1 MKGMHRGGGDSGRDM
16 GKEHGMMTDRDDLP
30 TRSCVSAGHVQSKFQ
45 PRPQSQPQPA
55 QSPILRSQSHSTSR
69 TLARRVVAALI
80 IMMFAGSAV
89 LLGCLAAYAW
99 YRRAL
104 ADCVEWGNTYRL
116 MDEHVAALSEQATG
130 ISVQASR
137 SGVVDRGAVRRLDGT
152 VAQAAQQRRR
162 AGILVQSAVDVPSAC
177 RAKQSPLMLRTR
189 VNAYRDAALTLKP
202 WVEKL
207 HRAQRP
213 VAARVLAHDRQA
225 VDEAAARIRAA
236 LPGVR
241 ELARETTGLR
251 DTHAGYALRVAI
263 DDAQSALDG
272 VNTSYGT
279 LIDVEQRMFAAADAA
294 VRARN
299 AERGIDCG
307 RTACVALTFD
317 DGPRAE
323 TSRRVVRTLRDKGD
337 RATFFAI
344 GGAINDATIPVL
356 RDDTRYGMPVGSH
369 TMSHTDLPAIMQAG
383 TERQE
388 FDDASARISE
398 ATGRPVNLLRPPHG
412 AADEASRRYLANHLG
427 AGIALY
433 DVDSYDW
440 AAGASARSV
449 QWKVTAQARP
459 GSIILMHDIHEHT
472 AAALPHI
479 LDALHAK
486 GYRMVTIDELT
497 GQYPRPGYVY
507 YSRDNIIPW

>member
-1 MKGMHRGGGDSGRDM
+1 
-16 GKEHGMMTDRDDLP
+16 MMTDHDDLP
-30 TRSCVSAGHVQSKFQ
+30 THSYVSAGHVQSKSQ

-55 QSPILRSQSHSTSR
+55 QSPILHSRSHPTSR
-69 TLARRVVAALI
+69 TLVRRVVAALV
-80 IMMFAGSAV
+80 IMTLAGSAV
-89 LLGCLAAYAW
+89 LLGCLSAYAW

-104 ADCVEWGNTYRL
+104 ADCVEWGTTYRL
-116 MDEHVAALSEQATG
+116 IDEHVAALTDQADALVARDAAESRPDNSEARETQ
-130 ISVQASR
+130 
-137 SGVVDRGAVRRLDGT
+137 RLRT
-152 VAQAAQQRRR
+152 VAAEASKQRRQ
-162 AGILVQSAVDVPSAC
+162 ADMAVHAITDIQVSCA
-177 RAKQSPLMLRTR
+177 AKQSPVALHEH
-189 VNAYRDAALTLKP
+189 VEAFRDASNRLRPEIGRIHSAF
-202 WVEKL
+202 E
-207 HRAQRP
+207 P
-213 VAARVLAHDRQA
+213 VAVRVLEHDPQA
-225 VDEAAARIRAA
+225 RAVAVNRIRAVMPGMRA
-236 LPGVR
+236 LYR
-241 ELARETTGLR
+241 DNTGLR
-251 DTHAGYALRVAI
+251 DAGTRSGLHKALTQA
-263 DDAQSALDG
+263 AS
-272 VNTSYGT
+272 
-279 LIDVEQRMFAAADAA
+279 AADNPGSTYRTLADA
-294 VRARN
+294 EHTLFAKADALIRARN

-337 RATFFAI
+337 RATFFAV

-388 FDDASARISE
+388 FDDAAARISE

-412 AADEASRRYLANHLG
+412 AADETSRRYLANHLG

-459 GSIILMHDIHEHT
+459 GSIILMHDIQEHT

-486 GYRMVTIDELT
+486 GYRTVTIEELT

>member
-1 MKGMHRGGGDSGRDM
+1 
-16 GKEHGMMTDRDDLP
+16 MMTDHDDLP

-55 QSPILRSQSHSTSR
+55 QSPILHSRSHPTSR
-69 TLARRVVAALI
+69 TLVRRVVAALV
-80 IMMFAGSAV
+80 IMTLAGSAV
-89 LLGCLAAYAW
+89 LLGCLSAYAW

-116 MDEHVAALSEQATG
+116 MDEHVAALTDQADALVARDAAESRPDNSEARETQ
-130 ISVQASR
+130 
-137 SGVVDRGAVRRLDGT
+137 RLRT
-152 VAQAAQQRRR
+152 VAAEASKQRRQ
-162 AGILVQSAVDVPSAC
+162 ADMAVHAITDIQVSCA
-177 RAKQSPLMLRTR
+177 AKQSPVALHEH
-189 VNAYRDAALTLKP
+189 VEAFRDASNRLRPEIGRIHSAF
-202 WVEKL
+202 E
-207 HRAQRP
+207 P
-213 VAARVLAHDRQA
+213 VAARVFEHDPQVRAA
-225 VDEAAARIRAA
+225 VVNRIRAVMPGMRA
-236 LPGVR
+236 LYR
-241 ELARETTGLR
+241 DTLGLR
-251 DTHAGYALRVAI
+251 DAGTRSGLHKALTQA
-263 DDAQSALDG
+263 AS
-272 VNTSYGT
+272 
-279 LIDVEQRMFAAADAA
+279 AADNPGSTYRTLADA
-294 VRARN
+294 EHTLFAKADALIRARN

-344 GGAINDATIPVL
+344 GGAIDDAAIPVL
-356 RDDTRYGMPVGSH
+356 RDDTCYGMPVGSH

-388 FDDASARISE
+388 FDDAAARISE

-472 AAALPHI
+472 AVALPHI

-486 GYRMVTIDELT
+486 GYRTVTIEELT
-497 GQYPRPGYVY
+497 GLYPRPGYVY

>member
-1 MKGMHRGGGDSGRDM
+1 
-16 GKEHGMMTDRDDLP
+16 MMTDHDDLP
-30 TRSCVSAGHVQSKFQ
+30 THSCVSAGHVQSKSQ

-55 QSPILRSQSHSTSR
+55 QSPILHSRSHPTSR
-69 TLARRVVAALI
+69 TLVRRVVAALV
-80 IMMFAGSAV
+80 IMTLAGSAV
-89 LLGCLAAYAW
+89 LLGCLYAYAW

-104 ADCVEWGNTYRL
+104 ADCVEWGTTYRL
-116 MDEHVAALSEQATG
+116 IDAHVAALADQADALAARDAAESRTANSEARETQRLWTVVAE
-130 ISVQASR
+130 ASN
-137 SGVVDRGAVRRLDGT
+137 
-152 VAQAAQQRRR
+152 QRRQTD
-162 AGILVQSAVDVPSAC
+162 AAVHAITDVRVSCA
-177 RAKQSPLMLRTR
+177 AKQSPVALHEH
-189 VNAYRDAALTLKP
+189 VEAFRDASNRLRP
-202 WVEKL
+202 EIGRIRSVFE
-207 HRAQRP
+207 P
-213 VAARVLAHDRQA
+213 VAARVLEHDPQA
-225 VDEAAARIRAA
+225 RAVAVNRIRAVM
-236 LPGVR
+236 PGVR
-241 ELARETTGLR
+241 ALYRDTPGLR
-251 DTHAGYALRVAI
+251 DAGIGRGLRDALTQA
-263 DDAQSALDG
+263 AS
-272 VNTSYGT
+272 
-279 LIDVEQRMFAAADAA
+279 AADNPGSTYRTLADA
-294 VRARN
+294 EHTLFTKADEFTRARN
-299 AERGIDCG
+299 TKRGIDCG

-317 DGPRAE
+317 DGPRVDI
-323 TSRRVVRTLRDKGD
+323 SRRVVQSLRDKGD
-337 RATFFAI
+337 RATFFAV
-344 GGAINDATIPVL
+344 GGAIDDAAIPVL

-388 FDDASARISE
+388 FDDAATRISE

-486 GYRMVTIDELT
+486 GYRMVTIEELT

>member
-1 MKGMHRGGGDSGRDM
+1 
-16 GKEHGMMTDRDDLP
+16 MMTDHDDLP
-30 TRSCVSAGHVQSKFQ
+30 TRSCVSAGHVQSKSQ

-55 QSPILRSQSHSTSR
+55 QSPILHSRSHPTSR
-69 TLARRVVAALI
+69 TLVRRVVAALV
-80 IMMFAGSAV
+80 IMTLAGSAV
-89 LLGCLAAYAW
+89 LLGCLSAYAW

-116 MDEHVAALSEQATG
+116 MDEHVAALTDQADALVARDAAESRPDNSEARETQ
-130 ISVQASR
+130 
-137 SGVVDRGAVRRLDGT
+137 RLRT
-152 VAQAAQQRRR
+152 VAAEASKQRRQ
-162 AGILVQSAVDVPSAC
+162 ADMAVHAITDIQVSCA
-177 RAKQSPLMLRTR
+177 AKQSPVALHEH
-189 VNAYRDAALTLKP
+189 VEAFRDASNRLRPEIGRIHSAF
-202 WVEKL
+202 E
-207 HRAQRP
+207 P
-213 VAARVLAHDRQA
+213 VAARVFEHDPQVRAA
-225 VDEAAARIRAA
+225 VVNRIRAVMPGMRA
-236 LPGVR
+236 LYR
-241 ELARETTGLR
+241 DTLGLR
-251 DTHAGYALRVAI
+251 DAGTRSGLHKALTQA
-263 DDAQSALDG
+263 AS
-272 VNTSYGT
+272 
-279 LIDVEQRMFAAADAA
+279 AADNPGSTYRTLADA
-294 VRARN
+294 EHTLFAKADALLRARN

-412 AADEASRRYLANHLG
+412 AADEASRRYLADHLG
-427 AGIALY
+427 GGIALY

-486 GYRMVTIDELT
+486 GYRTVTIEELT

>member
-1 MKGMHRGGGDSGRDM
+1 
-16 GKEHGMMTDRDDLP
+16 MMTDHDDLP
-30 TRSCVSAGHVQSKFQ
+30 TRSCVSAGHVQSKSQ

-55 QSPILRSQSHSTSR
+55 QSPILHSRSHPTSR
-69 TLARRVVAALI
+69 TLVRRVVAALV
-80 IMMFAGSAV
+80 IMTLAGSAV
-89 LLGCLAAYAW
+89 LLGCLSAYAW

-116 MDEHVAALSEQATG
+116 MDEHVAALTDQADALVARDAAESRPDNSEARETQ
-130 ISVQASR
+130 
-137 SGVVDRGAVRRLDGT
+137 RLRT
-152 VAQAAQQRRR
+152 VAAEASKQRRQ
-162 AGILVQSAVDVPSAC
+162 ADMAVHAITDIQVSCA
-177 RAKQSPLMLRTR
+177 AKQSPVALHEH
-189 VNAYRDAALTLKP
+189 VEAFRDASNRLRPEIGRIHSAF
-202 WVEKL
+202 E
-207 HRAQRP
+207 P
-213 VAARVLAHDRQA
+213 VAARVFEHDPQVRAA
-225 VDEAAARIRAA
+225 VVNRIRAVMPGMRA
-236 LPGVR
+236 LYR
-241 ELARETTGLR
+241 DTLGLR
-251 DTHAGYALRVAI
+251 DAGTRSGLHKALTQA
-263 DDAQSALDG
+263 AS
-272 VNTSYGT
+272 
-279 LIDVEQRMFAAADAA
+279 AADNPGSTYRTLADA
-294 VRARN
+294 EHTLFAKADALIRARN

-337 RATFFAI
+337 RATFFAV
-344 GGAINDATIPVL
+344 GGAINDVTIPVL

-412 AADEASRRYLANHLG
+412 AADEASRRYLADHLG
-427 AGIALY
+427 VGIALY

-472 AAALPHI
+472 AVALPHI

-486 GYRMVTIDELT
+486 GYRTVTIEELT

>member
-1 MKGMHRGGGDSGRDM
+1 
-16 GKEHGMMTDRDDLP
+16 MMTDHDDLP
-30 TRSCVSAGHVQSKFQ
+30 TRSCVSAGHVQSKSQ

-55 QSPILRSQSHSTSR
+55 QSLILRSQSHPTSR
-69 TLARRVVAALI
+69 TLVRRVVAALV
-80 IMMFAGSAV
+80 IMTLAGSAV
-89 LLGCLAAYAW
+89 LLGCLSAYAW

-116 MDEHVAALSEQATG
+116 MDEHVAALTDQADALVARDAAQSRADNSEARETQ
-130 ISVQASR
+130 
-137 SGVVDRGAVRRLDGT
+137 RLRT
-152 VAQAAQQRRR
+152 VAAEASKQRRQ
-162 AGILVQSAVDVPSAC
+162 ADMAVHAITDIQVSCA
-177 RAKQSPLMLRTR
+177 AKQSPVALHEH
-189 VNAYRDAALTLKP
+189 VEAFRDASNRLRPEIGRIHSAF
-202 WVEKL
+202 E
-207 HRAQRP
+207 P
-213 VAARVLAHDRQA
+213 VAARVFEHDPQVRAA
-225 VDEAAARIRAA
+225 VVNRIRAVMPGMRA
-236 LPGVR
+236 LYRDTP
-241 ELARETTGLR
+241 GLR
-251 DTHAGYALRVAI
+251 DAGTGRGLRDALTQA
-263 DDAQSALDG
+263 AS
-272 VNTSYGT
+272 
-279 LIDVEQRMFAAADAA
+279 AADNPGSTYRTLADA
-294 VRARN
+294 EHTLFAKADALIRARN

-337 RATFFAI
+337 RATFFAV
-344 GGAINDATIPVL
+344 GGAIDDAAIPVL

-388 FDDASARISE
+388 FDDAAARISE

-427 AGIALY
+427 AGISLY

>member
-1 MKGMHRGGGDSGRDM
+1 
-16 GKEHGMMTDRDDLP
+16 MMTDHDDLP
-30 TRSCVSAGHVQSKFQ
+30 TRSCVSAGHVQSKSQ

-55 QSPILRSQSHSTSR
+55 HSPILHSRSHPTSR
-69 TLARRVVAALI
+69 TLVRRVVAALI

-104 ADCVEWGNTYRL
+104 ADCVEWGTTYRL
-116 MDEHVAALSEQATG
+116 IDEHVAALTDQADALVARDAAESRPDNSEARETQ
-130 ISVQASR
+130 
-137 SGVVDRGAVRRLDGT
+137 RLRT
-152 VAQAAQQRRR
+152 VAAEASKQRRQ
-162 AGILVQSAVDVPSAC
+162 ADMAVHAITDIQVSCA
-177 RAKQSPLMLRTR
+177 AKQSPVALHEH
-189 VNAYRDAALTLKP
+189 VEAFRDASNRLRPEIGRIHSAF
-202 WVEKL
+202 E
-207 HRAQRP
+207 P
-213 VAARVLAHDRQA
+213 VAARVFEHDPQVRAA
-225 VDEAAARIRAA
+225 VVNRIRAVMPGMRA
-236 LPGVR
+236 LYRDTP
-241 ELARETTGLR
+241 GLR
-251 DTHAGYALRVAI
+251 DAGTGRGLRDALTQA
-263 DDAQSALDG
+263 AS
-272 VNTSYGT
+272 
-279 LIDVEQRMFAAADAA
+279 AADNPGSTYRTLADA
-294 VRARN
+294 EHTLFAKADALIRARN

-427 AGIALY
+427 VGIALY

>member
-1 MKGMHRGGGDSGRDM
+1 
-16 GKEHGMMTDRDDLP
+16 MTDHDDLP
-30 TRSCVSAGHVQSKFQ
+30 TRSCVSAGHVQSKSQ

-55 QSPILRSQSHSTSR
+55 QSPILHSRSHPTSR
-69 TLARRVVAALI
+69 TLVRRVVAALV
-80 IMMFAGSAV
+80 IMTLAGSAV

-116 MDEHVAALSEQATG
+116 MDEHVAALTDQADALVARDAAESRPDNSEARETQ
-130 ISVQASR
+130 
-137 SGVVDRGAVRRLDGT
+137 RLRT
-152 VAQAAQQRRR
+152 VAAEASKQRRQ
-162 AGILVQSAVDVPSAC
+162 ADMAVHAITDIQVSCA
-177 RAKQSPLMLRTR
+177 AKQSPVALHEH
-189 VNAYRDAALTLKP
+189 VEAFRDASNRLRPEIGRIHSAF
-202 WVEKL
+202 E
-207 HRAQRP
+207 P
-213 VAARVLAHDRQA
+213 VAARVFEHDPQVRAA
-225 VDEAAARIRAA
+225 VVNRIRAVMPGMRA
-236 LPGVR
+236 LYR
-241 ELARETTGLR
+241 DTLGLR
-251 DTHAGYALRVAI
+251 DAGTRSGLHKALTQA
-263 DDAQSALDG
+263 AS
-272 VNTSYGT
+272 
-279 LIDVEQRMFAAADAA
+279 AADNPGSTYRTLADA
-294 VRARN
+294 EHTLFAKADALLRARN

-412 AADEASRRYLANHLG
+412 AADEASRRYLADHLG
-427 AGIALY
+427 VGIALY

-486 GYRMVTIDELT
+486 GYRTVTIEELT

>member
-1 MKGMHRGGGDSGRDM
+1 
-16 GKEHGMMTDRDDLP
+16 MMTDHDDLP
-30 TRSCVSAGHVQSKFQ
+30 TRSCVPAGHVQSKFQ
-45 PRPQSQPQPA
+45 PRSQSQPQPA
-55 QSPILRSQSHSTSR
+55 QSPILHSRSHPTSR
-69 TLARRVVAALI
+69 MLVRRVVAALV
-80 IMMFAGSAV
+80 IMTLAGSAV
-89 LLGCLAAYAW
+89 LLGCLSAYAW

-104 ADCVEWGNTYRL
+104 ADCVEWGTTYRL
-116 MDEHVAALSEQATG
+116 IDEHVAALTDQADALVARDAAESRPDNSEARETQ
-130 ISVQASR
+130 
-137 SGVVDRGAVRRLDGT
+137 RLRT
-152 VAQAAQQRRR
+152 VAAEASKQRRQ
-162 AGILVQSAVDVPSAC
+162 ADMAVHAITDIQVSCA
-177 RAKQSPLMLRTR
+177 AKQSPVALHEH
-189 VNAYRDAALTLKP
+189 VEAFRDASNRLRPEIGRIHSAF
-202 WVEKL
+202 E
-207 HRAQRP
+207 P
-213 VAARVLAHDRQA
+213 VAARVFEHDPQVRAA
-225 VDEAAARIRAA
+225 VVNRIRAVMPGMRA
-236 LPGVR
+236 LYRDTP
-241 ELARETTGLR
+241 GLR
-251 DTHAGYALRVAI
+251 DAGTRSGLHKALTQA
-263 DDAQSALDG
+263 AS
-272 VNTSYGT
+272 
-279 LIDVEQRMFAAADAA
+279 AADNPGSTYRTLADA
-294 VRARN
+294 EHTLFAKADALIRARN
-299 AERGIDCG
+299 AERGINCD
-307 RTACVALTFD
+307 RMACVALTFD

-323 TSRRVVRTLRDKGD
+323 MSRRVVRTLRDKGD
-337 RATFFAI
+337 RATFFAV

-412 AADEASRRYLANHLG
+412 AADETSRRYLADHLG
-427 AGIALY
+427 VGIALY

>member
-1 MKGMHRGGGDSGRDM
+1 
-16 GKEHGMMTDRDDLP
+16 MTDHDDLP
-30 TRSCVSAGHVQSKFQ
+30 TRSCVSAGHVQSKSQ

-55 QSPILRSQSHSTSR
+55 QSPILHSRSHPTSR
-69 TLARRVVAALI
+69 TLVRRVVAALV
-80 IMMFAGSAV
+80 IMTLAGSAV

-116 MDEHVAALSEQATG
+116 MDEHVAALTDQADALVARDAAESRPDNSEARETQ
-130 ISVQASR
+130 
-137 SGVVDRGAVRRLDGT
+137 RLRT
-152 VAQAAQQRRR
+152 VAAEASKQRRQ
-162 AGILVQSAVDVPSAC
+162 ADMAVHAITDIQVSCA
-177 RAKQSPLMLRTR
+177 AKQSPVALHEH
-189 VNAYRDAALTLKP
+189 VEAFRDASNRLRPEIGRIHSAF
-202 WVEKL
+202 E
-207 HRAQRP
+207 P
-213 VAARVLAHDRQA
+213 VAARVFEHDPQVRAA
-225 VDEAAARIRAA
+225 VVNRIRAVMPGMRA
-236 LPGVR
+236 LYR
-241 ELARETTGLR
+241 DTLGLR
-251 DTHAGYALRVAI
+251 DAGTRSGLHKALTQA
-263 DDAQSALDG
+263 AS
-272 VNTSYGT
+272 
-279 LIDVEQRMFAAADAA
+279 AADNPGSTYRTLADA
-294 VRARN
+294 EHTLFAKADALLRARN

-388 FDDASARISE
+388 FDDAAARISE

-472 AAALPHI
+472 AVALPHI

-486 GYRMVTIDELT
+486 GCRTVTIEELT

>member
-1 MKGMHRGGGDSGRDM
+1 
-16 GKEHGMMTDRDDLP
+16 MMTDHDDLP
-30 TRSCVSAGHVQSKFQ
+30 TRSCVSAGHVQSKSQ

-55 QSPILRSQSHSTSR
+55 QSPILHSRSHPTSR
-69 TLARRVVAALI
+69 TLVRRVVAALI

-104 ADCVEWGNTYRL
+104 ADCVEWGTTYRL
-116 MDEHVAALSEQATG
+116 IDEHVAALTDQADALVARDAAESRPDNSEARETQ
-130 ISVQASR
+130 
-137 SGVVDRGAVRRLDGT
+137 RLRT
-152 VAQAAQQRRR
+152 VAAEASKQRRQ
-162 AGILVQSAVDVPSAC
+162 ADMAVHAITDIQVSCA
-177 RAKQSPLMLRTR
+177 AKQSPVALHEH
-189 VNAYRDAALTLKP
+189 VEAFRDASNRLRPEIGRIHSAF
-202 WVEKL
+202 E
-207 HRAQRP
+207 P
-213 VAARVLAHDRQA
+213 VAARVFEHDPQVRAA
-225 VDEAAARIRAA
+225 VVNRIRAVMPGMRA
-236 LPGVR
+236 LYRDTP
-241 ELARETTGLR
+241 GLR
-251 DTHAGYALRVAI
+251 DAGTGRGLRDALTQA
-263 DDAQSALDG
+263 AS
-272 VNTSYGT
+272 
-279 LIDVEQRMFAAADAA
+279 AADNPGSTYRTLADA
-294 VRARN
+294 EHTLFAKADALIRARN

-427 AGIALY
+427 VGIALY

>member
-1 MKGMHRGGGDSGRDM
+1 
-16 GKEHGMMTDRDDLP
+16 MMTDHDDLP
-30 TRSCVSAGHVQSKFQ
+30 THSCVSAGHVQSKSQ

-55 QSPILRSQSHSTSR
+55 QSPILHSRSHPTSR
-69 TLARRVVAALI
+69 TLVRRVVAALV
-80 IMMFAGSAV
+80 IMTLAGSTV
-89 LLGCLAAYAW
+89 LLGCLSAYAW

-104 ADCVEWGNTYRL
+104 ADCVEWGTTYRL
-116 MDEHVAALSEQATG
+116 IDEHVAALTDQADALVARDAAESRPDNSEARETQ
-130 ISVQASR
+130 
-137 SGVVDRGAVRRLDGT
+137 RLRT
-152 VAQAAQQRRR
+152 VAAEASKQRRQ
-162 AGILVQSAVDVPSAC
+162 ADMAVHAITDIQVSCA
-177 RAKQSPLMLRTR
+177 AKQSPVALHEH
-189 VNAYRDAALTLKP
+189 VEAFRDASNRLRPEIGCIHSAF
-202 WVEKL
+202 E
-207 HRAQRP
+207 P
-213 VAARVLAHDRQA
+213 VAARVFEHDPQVRAA
-225 VDEAAARIRAA
+225 VVNRIRAVMPGMRA
-236 LPGVR
+236 LYRDTP
-241 ELARETTGLR
+241 GLR
-251 DTHAGYALRVAI
+251 DAGTGRGLRDALTQA
-263 DDAQSALDG
+263 AS
-272 VNTSYGT
+272 
-279 LIDVEQRMFAAADAA
+279 AADNPGSTYRTLADA
-294 VRARN
+294 EHTLFAKADALIRARN

-337 RATFFAI
+337 RATFFAV

-412 AADEASRRYLANHLG
+412 AADEASRRYLADHLG
-427 AGIALY
+427 VGIALY